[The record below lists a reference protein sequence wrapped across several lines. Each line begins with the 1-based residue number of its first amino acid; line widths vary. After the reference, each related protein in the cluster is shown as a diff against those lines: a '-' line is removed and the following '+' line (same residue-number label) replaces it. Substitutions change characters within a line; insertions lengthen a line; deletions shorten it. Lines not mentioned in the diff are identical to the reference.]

1 MELSRPEMDIPIHR
15 YPRRMSREEFLPG
28 AYKYMFLARTLDERF
43 LELFAKGLA
52 RGTVCTGI
60 GNEGTTVGACLPLRP
75 GRDPV
80 SLLHRDVAGHLLF
93 GSTIYDLLCQYMAN
107 AESPTHGREGN
118 VHHGNAAERRYPMI
132 SHLGQMLSVTAGATW
147 GARCGGEEVFGLAV
161 IGDGGSST
169 GDFHETLNIAS
180 VHNVPLLMLV
190 QNNHYAFSTPTRMQF
205 ACAKISDRAVGY
217 GIEGATVDG
226 NDPWAVYTAVCDALE
241 TMEATCQPYLLEA
254 KCLRLKGHAAYDKGE
269 YISKA
274 EMDAWLRVDSV
285 PRTRQAVLEIMEES
299 RVVEMENG
307 IREEIREAV
316 ERAVKV
322 PRPNPTR
329 QSWSPTLEVD
339 SHPRLEPFSADGIRM
354 GDAIRMA
361 QEYLLERE
369 GRAFIAG
376 MDVGKYG
383 SAFKTCKGLIDK
395 FGESRVMDMPLAE
408 SGILGFCLG
417 ASQTGGKPI
426 VEYQFA
432 DFATESTTML
442 GLNAGTWFFRTDQGA
457 PLLMR
462 LPCGGGLTMG
472 AFHSG
477 EFEGLWSRFPGI
489 KVLYPSTP
497 QEAFEAIVLG
507 FHDPNPCVV
516 LEHKLLYWSQ
526 KGDVR
531 FDGDLNS
538 LAGPRRHREGD
549 ELTVITFGAMLTQV
563 LKALDS
569 TGVAGDVWSPF
580 LLQPVTWEPILDS
593 IRRTGRLL
601 VVQESGAVQGLGSH
615 YISIAARE
623 CFGALKE
630 PPVLI
635 SRPDLPIP
643 FAPELEQHFL
653 PNAKT
658 IAARIQ
664 ELIGVAK

>member
-1 MELSRPEMDIPIHR
+1 MT
-15 YPRRMSREEFLPG
+15 REEFLPG
-28 AYKYMFLARTLDERF
+28 AYKYMYLARTLDERF

-60 GNEGTTVGACLPLRP
+60 GNEGTTVGTCIPFRP
-75 GRDPV
+75 GKDPV

-93 GSTIYDLLCQYMAN
+93 GSSIYELLCQYMAN
-107 AESPTHGREGN
+107 AESPTHAREGN
-118 VHHGNAAERRYPMI
+118 VHHGRADQRRYPMI

-169 GDFHETLNIAS
+169 GDFHETLNISA
-180 VHNVPLLMLV
+180 VHNVPLLLLV

-205 ACAKISDRAVGY
+205 SCAKISDRAAGY

-226 NDPWAVYTAVCDALE
+226 NDPWKVYNAVCDALE
-241 TMEATCQPYLLEA
+241 TMEATCQPYLLESI
-254 KCLRLKGHAAYDKGE
+254 CLRLKGHAAYDKCE

-274 EMDAWLRVDSV
+274 EMDAWLKVDSV
-285 PRTRQAVLEIMEES
+285 PRTRTEVLEMVEES
-299 RVVEMENG
+299 TILEMEKD
-307 IREEIREAV
+307 IREEINEAV

-322 PRPNPTR
+322 PRPNPNR
-329 QSWSPTLEVD
+329 QSWSPTAEVEK
-339 SHPRLEPFSADGIRM
+339 HPKLPPFNAEGVRI
-354 GDAIRMA
+354 GDAIRMG
-361 QEYLLERE
+361 QEYILTHED
-369 GRAFIAG
+369 RAFIAG

-417 ASQTGGKPI
+417 SSQTGSKPI

-442 GLNAGTWFFRTDQGA
+442 GLNAGTWFFRTGQGA
-457 PLLMR
+457 QLLLR

-477 EFEGLWSRFPGI
+477 EFEGLWSRFSGI
-489 KVLYPSTP
+489 KLIYPSTP

-507 FHDPNPCVV
+507 FHDPNPCLVF
-516 LEHKLLYWSQ
+516 EHKLLYWSQ
-526 KGDVR
+526 KGDIR
-531 FDGDLNS
+531 FDGN
-538 LAGPRRHREGD
+538 LAGLERPRHYHKGD
-549 ELTVITFGAMLTQV
+549 EVTIITFGAMLHQV
-563 LKALDS
+563 LKAVKD
-569 TGVAGDVWSPF
+569 TGASADVWSPF
-580 LLQPVTWEPILDS
+580 LLQPVTWEPILAS
-593 IRRTGRLL
+593 IRRTGRVM
-601 VVQESGAVQGLGSH
+601 VVQESGEVQGLGSH
-615 YISIAARE
+615 YLSVAARE
-623 CFGALKE
+623 CFDALKA
-630 PPVLI
+630 PPVLV
-635 SRPDLPIP
+635 SRPDLPVP

-664 ELIGVAK
+664 ELIGVRK